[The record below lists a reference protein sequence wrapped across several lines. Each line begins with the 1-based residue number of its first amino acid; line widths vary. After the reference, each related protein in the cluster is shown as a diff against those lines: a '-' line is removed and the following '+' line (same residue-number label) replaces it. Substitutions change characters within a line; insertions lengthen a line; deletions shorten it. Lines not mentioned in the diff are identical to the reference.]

1 MIRSVRVFLFFA
13 VVLITG
19 RAQAQVYPVQG
30 NSVLIPPYSVYL
42 ADYTNGA
49 TDRLIL
55 NLVLNDITRP
65 ELKVRLRAK
74 IIGQNITLE
83 TKPEYIGKEL
93 VLQGGIPLRITGSEL
108 TEYFNPNN
116 LNFSGISRR
125 EFDKTGALPAGFYQF
140 CFEVLEYNRGVKI
153 SNSICANGWLI
164 LNDPPI
170 INLPRNGEKL
180 TPTQPQNI
188 VFQWTPRH
196 TGSPNSA
203 FSTEYDIKLV
213 ELWPVNRNP
222 NDAILTSPPILETTT
237 RSTTFIYDVSQTPLE
252 PGRHYALQV
261 KAKSIVGADELDL
274 FRNNGKS
281 EVITF
286 VYGDACNVPQNILA
300 EASSATRFTVKW
312 TGDFNHTGYSLRYR
326 VADNPTAQWYT
337 STTLGPDAGVSAL
350 QPNTTYE
357 FQVAGGCGVFE
368 SAYSGV
374 GRIKT
379 LDTSEQG
386 YACGMP
392 LEQFNLDPASLL
404 DALKVGDV
412 IQAGDF
418 DVKIAKVSGS
428 DGTFAGEGVIEVPF
442 FNKAKVKAE
451 FSGVVVNK
459 EMRMVS
465 GYMNVT
471 GAGVDVIPS
480 GVLNFSD
487 QLSETLSALDTALA
501 TIEDNLPKPFDE
513 HAFVADTTLTL
524 PGPVVVDKDENGNVI
539 ITDAHGVEHRL
550 PNGTEVGVVDD
561 QGNGTLIDSQGKAHS
576 VSASVATAAAN
587 REYNLALTFT
597 EAPTSKYGFD
607 AVTNKSP
614 DALKSRYRD
623 NVLDGKYYAPYKSI
637 ETGATDFVVG
647 ALEDGSIDRS
657 KIRFEMGGVPV
668 PSTPF
673 NGDESTI
680 TVSSKSDGEEQAL
693 IAVLPGATEKDKD
706 QVLGRVNVVTYE
718 QISKVLHIVP
728 VNGNEYKFGTAE
740 SLQRELNRIYGHA
753 IVNWSVTIEP
763 GIQVEAINPFDVG
776 QTSLLT
782 NYTDHMK
789 KVISAYKTAAS
800 IHQDESN
807 FYLFLVNAP
816 SDPAVAGYMPRSKQF
831 GFIFYDHHGNEPSIA
846 RTMAHELGHGAF
858 NLHHTFM
865 EENFS
870 LPKNSTDNLM
880 DYAEGT
886 KLYKY
891 QWDMMRSTPIVMG
904 LFEGDEEAES
914 QSPLDACQINI
925 KDLAT
930 HIKQAKSS
938 GERLFK
944 IDLKKYLF
952 ACLSAMS
959 VQDIKYIITGDID
972 LSKNIGTFD
981 VVVGS
986 IMFKDHVLTNNF
998 AIPKTIR
1005 VGNTDI
1011 RLKINKIFN
1020 GEIDINTLTVL
1031 KVIGEH
1037 HITYS
1042 VRFND
1047 AIGTESFELE
1057 LYELDHLI
1065 IFLKYLGYDGDMY
1078 RQRISDEI
1086 IAYLKSHASD
1096 CDVVDVVL
1104 EKFPLDLVK
1113 SKFTYQE
1120 KLNYLKTLANCAIDE
1135 FGSNEENAV
1144 LTLIRSIQKENSKE
1158 LIAALT
1164 GNLTESLD
1172 KRMNGENN
1180 LLFAIEIS
1188 KHVIYARPP
1197 TDQNYYD
1204 VSKIRSTLTGS
1215 GKGFRYNLIFP
1226 IRNRFLEKD
1235 DRYTVYYSNSKL
1247 VVEVSSDLWFDESKI
1262 TIPEEIDPFSYVSIN
1277 MDQSVATEL
1286 GLPHDIE
1293 LVPAIFFRALS
1304 LRQNFSDF
1312 KKGIR
1317 TGVDVG
1323 LFLAGGFSVATA
1335 RTLLGRSFAY
1345 ADLVLPAVDIAA
1357 SLTDFRGDPN
1367 YNDFVEVYDAVYTC
1381 YATASVIAI
1390 SSSIFKVKALNAL
1403 EFWDINKAK
1412 VSLTSAQKNQI
1423 DDAFNK
1429 VRGELNLAKVDA
1441 NWIDDLVQLLP
1452 SGAKSKITSWIN
1464 EGLDV
1469 SKLENAFNSVSDK
1482 FNLYSKLNLS
1492 KGLNHQRT
1500 IIDDYEHIP
1509 GVTKGN
1515 FSPNAVDNI
1524 TTNISK
1530 SVGGKSFTINLYQSK
1545 TFAKNSILSLNGS
1558 IEVIEDLGNGIQLIK
1573 VKPGTKMYRVFDG
1586 YKPWDDITM
1595 TGNTL
1600 PNGSF
1605 WTFEKPNLVSEVI
1618 EGTAVMPEWNAMTK
1632 IIEIEVPST
1641 GLYGWYGKAARQPAS
1656 STTTSFYLKGGQEQV
1671 IVNFSQNQQSISSIA
1686 TSITSS
1692 PWIK

>member
-1 MIRSVRVFLFFA
+1 MSRLIKIILLFA
-13 VVLITG
+13 VLFVIERT
-19 RAQAQVYPVQG
+19 QAQVYPVQG

-65 ELKVRLRAK
+65 ELKVRLRAR
-74 IIGQNITLE
+74 IVGQNITLE

-108 TEYFNPNN
+108 NEYFNPDN

-125 EFDKTGALPAGFYQF
+125 EFEKTGALPAGFYQF

-274 FRNNGKS
+274 FKNNGKS

-326 VADNPTAQWYT
+326 VADNPTAQWYI
-337 STTLGPDAGVSAL
+337 STTLVPDAGVSAL
-350 QPNTTYE
+350 QPNTVYE
-357 FQVAGGCGVFE
+357 YQIAGTCRVFE
-368 SAYSGV
+368 STYSGI

-428 DGTFAGEGVIEVPF
+428 GGTFAGQGVIEVPF

-451 FSGVVVNK
+451 FSGVVVNR

-471 GAGVDVIPS
+471 GAGVEVIPS

-501 TIEDNLPKPFDE
+501 NIEDNLPKPFDE

-524 PGPVVVDKDENGNVI
+524 PGPVVVDKDEHGNVI
-539 ITDAHGVEHRL
+539 ITDAQGVEHRL
-550 PNGTEVGVVDD
+550 PKGTEVAVVDD

-597 EAPTSKYGFD
+597 EAPASKYGFD
-607 AVTNKSP
+607 AVTDKSP

-637 ETGATDFVVG
+637 EASATDFVVG
-647 ALEDGSIDRS
+647 VLEGASIDRS
-657 KIRFEMGGVPV
+657 KIRFETGGIPV

-680 TVSSKSDGEEQAL
+680 TVSAKSDGEEQAL

-740 SLQRELNRIYGHA
+740 SLQRELNRIYGQA
-753 IVNWSVTIEP
+753 IVNWSVTIES

-800 IHQDESN
+800 IQQDENN
-807 FYLFLVNAP
+807 FYLFLVNTP

-870 LPKNSTDNLM
+870 LPKSSTDNLM

-891 QWDMMRSTPIVMG
+891 QWDMMRSAPIVIG
-904 LFEGDEEAES
+904 LFESDGEAEYVS
-914 QSPLDACQINI
+914 ETDLEQVTRIINTI
-925 KDLAT
+925 NCGFRSKQTLADVHYGRT
-930 HIKQAKSS
+930 RFEVNLGKLASLLNSGAPILASEEFKQANLLVWF
-938 GERLFK
+938 GGYF
-944 IDLKKYLF
+944 IDDPYLTYNNISLKLNEYKY
-952 ACLSAMS
+952 
-959 VQDIKYIITGDID
+959 
-972 LSKNIGTFD
+972 
-981 VVVGS
+981 VVG
-986 IMFKDHVLTNNF
+986 
-998 AIPKTIR
+998 
-1005 VGNTDI
+1005 
-1011 RLKINKIFN
+1011 
-1020 GEIDINTLTVL
+1020 E
-1031 KVIGEH
+1031 
-1037 HITYS
+1037 
-1042 VRFND
+1042 
-1047 AIGTESFELE
+1047 
-1057 LYELDHLI
+1057 
-1065 IFLKYLGYDGDMY
+1065 
-1078 RQRISDEI
+1078 
-1086 IAYLKSHASD
+1086 
-1096 CDVVDVVL
+1096 
-1104 EKFPLDLVK
+1104 
-1113 SKFTYQE
+1113 
-1120 KLNYLKTLANCAIDE
+1120 
-1135 FGSNEENAV
+1135 
-1144 LTLIRSIQKENSKE
+1144 
-1158 LIAALT
+1158 
-1164 GNLTESLD
+1164 
-1172 KRMNGENN
+1172 
-1180 LLFAIEIS
+1180 
-1188 KHVIYARPP
+1188 
-1197 TDQNYYD
+1197 
-1204 VSKIRSTLTGS
+1204 
-1215 GKGFRYNLIFP
+1215 
-1226 IRNRFLEKD
+1226 
-1235 DRYTVYYSNSKL
+1235 
-1247 VVEVSSDLWFDESKI
+1247 KI
-1262 TIPEEIDPFSYVSIN
+1262 TIPGVQGGAIGFQVSNYGFRAPLKRTDVFDWLIRFLNRDGSGLDPVKVDNTRRWKAEDLFTLSECELLQLSRANREGLILEIIGNQENALGFDKDTYQYLLINLLKYTPESDKPYFYAKLCKNPGWVLYPYRVMDLGQRHKFMDLLVSWWSLYSTSGA
-1277 MDQSVATEL
+1277 SVANSIVINYSIFSNPNNLVENKNDAILQFKSRGLNNVAYYVPENVLCSLAPLNDVQVSFEDQAGEKKVTRVPAILVKYMVDKGSIQDLKDLGWTTLNAASLVTGIGEIGLAIQTYRSSRFILGSFRLLLATGNIVSSIASTYCTSGRSGSEFCETWAQYELLLSVGLLSVSMLDQLYPKLSKAYKDLPPGSFAVEQKKLLEDEL
-1286 GLPHDIE
+1286 GLADDVSNNSIFYPSVKINGVPVVRLFQGNNGKIAIIGRKMEYVRQVASDLRKLGKEVELFEKTTAFNGQGYRNLLAIEADWQEAIKLYGEKIPYDRLKKTLWYQENQRWAKWVKQQGYDIYDLGDNPGMFITAPDRSAFYDIE
-1293 LVPAIFFRALS
+1293 
-1304 LRQNFSDF
+1304 
-1312 KKGIR
+1312 K
-1317 TGVDVG
+1317 
-1323 LFLAGGFSVATA
+1323 
-1335 RTLLGRSFAY
+1335 
-1345 ADLVLPAVDIAA
+1345 
-1357 SLTDFRGDPN
+1357 
-1367 YNDFVEVYDAVYTC
+1367 
-1381 YATASVIAI
+1381 
-1390 SSSIFKVKALNAL
+1390 
-1403 EFWDINKAK
+1403 
-1412 VSLTSAQKNQI
+1412 
-1423 DDAFNK
+1423 
-1429 VRGELNLAKVDA
+1429 
-1441 NWIDDLVQLLP
+1441 
-1452 SGAKSKITSWIN
+1452 
-1464 EGLDV
+1464 
-1469 SKLENAFNSVSDK
+1469 
-1482 FNLYSKLNLS
+1482 
-1492 KGLNHQRT
+1492 
-1500 IIDDYEHIP
+1500 
-1509 GVTKGN
+1509 
-1515 FSPNAVDNI
+1515 
-1524 TTNISK
+1524 
-1530 SVGGKSFTINLYQSK
+1530 
-1545 TFAKNSILSLNGS
+1545 
-1558 IEVIEDLGNGIQLIK
+1558 
-1573 VKPGTKMYRVFDG
+1573 
-1586 YKPWDDITM
+1586 
-1595 TGNTL
+1595 
-1600 PNGSF
+1600 
-1605 WTFEKPNLVSEVI
+1605 
-1618 EGTAVMPEWNAMTK
+1618 
-1632 IIEIEVPST
+1632 IEIF
-1641 GLYGWYGKAARQPAS
+1641 GDK
-1656 STTTSFYLKGGQEQV
+1656 
-1671 IVNFSQNQQSISSIA
+1671 IN
-1686 TSITSS
+1686 
-1692 PWIK
+1692 

>member
-1 MIRSVRVFLFFA
+1 MIRSVRVILFFA

-19 RAQAQVYPVQG
+19 RTQAQVYPVQG
-30 NSVLIPPYSVYL
+30 NGVLIPPYSVYL
-42 ADYTNGA
+42 SDYTSGVS
-49 TDRLIL
+49 DRLIL

-65 ELKVRLRAK
+65 ELQVRLRTK
-74 IIGQNITLE
+74 IIGQNVTLE

-203 FSTEYDIKLV
+203 FSTEYDIKVV

-274 FRNNGKS
+274 FKNNGKS

-326 VADNPTAQWYT
+326 AADNPTAPWYT
-337 STTLGPDAGVSAL
+337 STTLVPDAGVSAL

-368 SAYSGV
+368 SAYSGI

-418 DVKIAKVSGS
+418 EVKISKVSGS
-428 DGTFAGEGVIEVPF
+428 GGTFSGEGVIEVPF

-451 FSGVVVNK
+451 FSGIVVNK
-459 EMRMVS
+459 DMRMVS
-465 GYMNVT
+465 GYLNVT

-480 GVLNFSD
+480 GVLNLVD

-501 TIEDNLPKPFDE
+501 NIEDNLPKPFDE

-539 ITDAHGVEHRL
+539 ITDAQGVEHRL
-550 PNGTEVGVVDD
+550 SKGTEVAVIDD

-587 REYNLALTFT
+587 REYNLALKFT
-597 EAPTSKYGFD
+597 EAPASKYGFD
-607 AVTNKSP
+607 AVTDKSP

-623 NVLDGKYYAPYKSI
+623 TVLDGKYYTPYKSI

-647 ALEDGSIDRS
+647 VLEGASIDRS
-657 KIRFEMGGVPV
+657 KIRFETGGIPV
-668 PSTPF
+668 PLTPF

-680 TVSSKSDGEEQAL
+680 TVSAKSDGEEQAL

-740 SLQRELNRIYGHA
+740 SLQRELNRIYGEA
-753 IVNWSVTIEP
+753 IVNWSVTIES

-800 IHQDESN
+800 IQQDENN
-807 FYLFLVNAP
+807 FYLFLVNTP
-816 SDPAVAGYMPRSKQF
+816 NDPAVAGYMPRSKQF
-831 GFIFYDHHGNEPSIA
+831 GFIFYDHHGNEPSIT

-870 LPKNSTDNLM
+870 LPKNSTNNLM
-880 DYAEGT
+880 DYAGGT

-891 QWDMMRSTPIVMG
+891 QWDMMRSAPIVMG
-904 LFEGDEEAES
+904 LFEGDGEAEYVS
-914 QSPLDACQINI
+914 ESATQQVARIINSIRCGLKKQNSEIEIHYGSYQYEVKLGDIVNLLDFEEHGNLSTEEFKNSKLLVRIGGYGNEGFFSGYKDIKLRLAQFDYKTEDRLIIPGDGGSLIFRFSYLSDAPTRQSVYKWLTSTLSKESSTASIFRVNNGKKWKADEILLFSECELEQLSRTNRKDLITELIDNQESFTLDKDTYQYLLINVLQSIPQNDKQYFYGELKKIPEKILSTYSVMATDQQRKLVAVLLEFWTLFESKERLITNSEIIISYSIFGNPSNQIWAIEGELIFFKNDGKHFPEIDMRTEPLDPISIGIKTEGGERKFVLVPALVVKYLADQGGREDL
-925 KDLAT
+925 KDLGWTAVNIGLMAVGVGEVIQGFRAVT
-930 HIKQAKSS
+930 TAVKASEKFLAASFRFVLGTADLAASITSNYCGSTTNKDSEFCKTWAEYEFFVNLGLLSASSADLIFAK
-938 GERLFK
+938 
-944 IDLKKYLF
+944 LKKAYKEAPNGFTSEQKNFLENQLGLF
-952 ACLSAMS
+952 DKAAYPLGTAFNLIEKT
-959 VQDIKYIITGDID
+959 QGDIFKFFNAAVNAD
-972 LSKNIGTFD
+972 YKIET
-981 VVVGS
+981 VGS
-986 IMFKDHVLTNNF
+986 IVKVYSKNGVDVLAEISESSIRLKYSGWGGDIITKSDRTTTCIAKFNDQFDPPGSQFIKNEIPEGGFGRGTSNNGGVNILDVDRETYNNLRIEAEEKLKSIGKNF
-998 AIPKTIR
+998 SNDDITREANEIFWDRYNLPYLEKAFER
-1005 VGNTDI
+1005 GDDI
-1011 RLKINKIFN
+1011 RLLS
-1020 GEIDINTLTVL
+1020 DPTTL
-1031 KVIGEH
+1031 
-1037 HITYS
+1037 
-1042 VRFND
+1042 F
-1047 AIGTESFELE
+1047 
-1057 LYELDHLI
+1057 
-1065 IFLKYLGYDGDMY
+1065 
-1078 RQRISDEI
+1078 
-1086 IAYLKSHASD
+1086 
-1096 CDVVDVVL
+1096 
-1104 EKFPLDLVK
+1104 
-1113 SKFTYQE
+1113 
-1120 KLNYLKTLANCAIDE
+1120 
-1135 FGSNEENAV
+1135 
-1144 LTLIRSIQKENSKE
+1144 
-1158 LIAALT
+1158 
-1164 GNLTESLD
+1164 
-1172 KRMNGENN
+1172 
-1180 LLFAIEIS
+1180 
-1188 KHVIYARPP
+1188 
-1197 TDQNYYD
+1197 
-1204 VSKIRSTLTGS
+1204 
-1215 GKGFRYNLIFP
+1215 
-1226 IRNRFLEKD
+1226 
-1235 DRYTVYYSNSKL
+1235 
-1247 VVEVSSDLWFDESKI
+1247 
-1262 TIPEEIDPFSYVSIN
+1262 
-1277 MDQSVATEL
+1277 
-1286 GLPHDIE
+1286 
-1293 LVPAIFFRALS
+1293 
-1304 LRQNFSDF
+1304 
-1312 KKGIR
+1312 
-1317 TGVDVG
+1317 
-1323 LFLAGGFSVATA
+1323 
-1335 RTLLGRSFAY
+1335 
-1345 ADLVLPAVDIAA
+1345 
-1357 SLTDFRGDPN
+1357 
-1367 YNDFVEVYDAVYTC
+1367 
-1381 YATASVIAI
+1381 
-1390 SSSIFKVKALNAL
+1390 
-1403 EFWDINKAK
+1403 
-1412 VSLTSAQKNQI
+1412 
-1423 DDAFNK
+1423 
-1429 VRGELNLAKVDA
+1429 
-1441 NWIDDLVQLLP
+1441 
-1452 SGAKSKITSWIN
+1452 
-1464 EGLDV
+1464 
-1469 SKLENAFNSVSDK
+1469 
-1482 FNLYSKLNLS
+1482 
-1492 KGLNHQRT
+1492 
-1500 IIDDYEHIP
+1500 
-1509 GVTKGN
+1509 
-1515 FSPNAVDNI
+1515 
-1524 TTNISK
+1524 
-1530 SVGGKSFTINLYQSK
+1530 
-1545 TFAKNSILSLNGS
+1545 
-1558 IEVIEDLGNGIQLIK
+1558 
-1573 VKPGTKMYRVFDG
+1573 
-1586 YKPWDDITM
+1586 
-1595 TGNTL
+1595 GNT
-1600 PNGSF
+1600 GF
-1605 WTFEKPNLVSEVI
+1605 YQREI
-1618 EGTAVMPEWNAMTK
+1618 EAITLGWKRSDGTAVEALSKKYNY
-1632 IIEIEVPST
+1632 S
-1641 GLYGWYGKAARQPAS
+1641 YNS
-1656 STTTSFYLKGGQEQV
+1656 STKTYEK
-1671 IVNFSQNQQSISSIA
+1671 IR
-1686 TSITSS
+1686 
-1692 PWIK
+1692 